1 MKQFRRHHFPPLAH
15 MRPSGAAEA
24 ARGAP
29 DDGEQDWEGAVADGY
44 RQGQRDGYEAG
55 LDLGRS
61 DGYQAGHAEGLA
73 QGSEQGR
80 EQGRSQALAGFEA
93 LSAPVESML
102 KGLKT
107 LRSDLRTAQRK
118 EVVDLV
124 GKIARQVIRAELAL
138 QPVQLLALVDEALA
152 AMPPTRDEIEVFL
165 NPEEHKRIGELD
177 PKRAKKWNLLA
188 DPSLEPGECRVRA
201 GDHEVD
207 AGCQGRLAAVMAQVD
222 DQLLAAES
230 GEELAAERGAE
241 QAA

>member
-1 MKQFRRHHFPPLAH
+1 MKHFRTYHFPPLAQVKA
-15 MRPSGAAEA
+15 RAPGAAA
-24 ARGAP
+24 
-29 DDGEQDWEGAVADGY
+29 DDGGHTEEDWHGAVADGY
-44 RQGQRDGYEAG
+44 RHGQRDGYEAG

-61 DGYQAGHAEGLA
+61 DGYQAGHAEGHAAALA
-73 QGSEQGR
+73 QGLEEGR
-80 EQGRSQALAGFEA
+80 AQALEQFDQAVK
-93 LSAPVESML
+93 PVESML
-102 KGLKT
+102 RILKK
-107 LRSDLRTAQRK
+107 LRTDLRHAQRG

-165 NPEEHKRIGELD
+165 NPEELKRVTELD
-177 PKRAKKWNLLA
+177 PRRARKWNLLA

-207 AGCQGRLAAVMAQVD
+207 AGCQGRLAACMAQVSE
-222 DQLLAAES
+222 QLT
-230 GEELAAERGAE
+230 AAERGEE